1 MASQK
6 VPRRSDADQIAG
18 LLDSPEIAGLIA
30 DLDATRVTGRRG
42 YPTRTLV
49 GMALVKGRYALPTWT
64 RAVRLVREHAAL
76 RDALG
81 CESAPSEWACYR
93 FTRKLRKH
101 SAVLAD
107 CADRVTASL
116 HEHHPEMGRDVAID
130 GSNLPAYA
138 NGQRHV
144 SNGGKLRERF
154 SDTDASWGHR
164 SAISTRKGGGY
175 YGYKVHAAVC
185 VITGLPL
192 AWTVETAKAAE
203 TNFALP
209 LIDTARARGF
219 TPRTAIMDKGYDN
232 EPIHT
237 GCMSRDICPVTALK
251 QTPRVQRGEHLPPSC
266 EHGTWTFAGAD
277 LKRKRTKWRCPTR
290 ECQPAGV
297 WVKADRLHPLIPRES
312 RRSRKLY
319 KSRGAVER
327 GFGRLK
333 NEWALFPLRV
343 RGIERVRLHA
353 DLTILAQLACA
364 LADARAAPLTA

>member
-1 MASQK
+1 VASRK

-30 DLDATRVTGRRG
+30 ERDALRVTGRHG

-49 GMALVKGRYALPTWT
+49 GMALVKGRYALPTWM
-64 RAVRLVREHAAL
+64 RAVRLVREHDSL

-81 CESAPSEWACYR
+81 CESTPSEWACYR

-101 SAVLAD
+101 SAMLVA
-107 CADRVTASL
+107 CVDRVTAAL
-116 HEHHPEMGRDVAID
+116 HAEHPEMGRDVAID
-130 GSNLPAYA
+130 GSDLPAYA

-203 TNFALP
+203 TNFGLGLCSTRPAP
-209 LIDTARARGF
+209 VGS
-219 TPRTAIMDKGYDN
+219 PR
-232 EPIHT
+232 
-237 GCMSRDICPVTALK
+237 R
-251 QTPRVQRGEHLPPSC
+251 
-266 EHGTWTFAGAD
+266 
-277 LKRKRTKWRCPTR
+277 
-290 ECQPAGV
+290 
-297 WVKADRLHPLIPRES
+297 
-312 RRSRKLY
+312 RRSWTRGMTT
-319 KSRGAVER
+319 SRST
-327 GFGRLK
+327 
-333 NEWALFPLRV
+333 P
-343 RGIERVRLHA
+343 
-353 DLTILAQLACA
+353 
-364 LADARAAPLTA
+364 AAWTATSAPSPR